1 MGLGEAVSEDDGDAG
16 PASKHVRPELWS
28 KERRQEILAHPIFA
42 HPLTKLM
49 GGTLALLLLFIICGG
64 GAASVQVRLACHNS
78 VHIIIT
84 IITFTITVWRV
95 HAKSTGNTAF
105 LRSRHAQSLA
115 SVLAC
120 VVLLRDDILV
130 YCKY

>member
-1 MGLGEAVSEDDGDAG
+1 M
-16 PASKHVRPELWS
+16 RPELWS

-64 GAASVQVRLACHNS
+64 GAASVQVRLACQNS

-105 LRSRHAQSLA
+105 LRSRASALSRLHSALA
-115 SVLAC
+115 MMRAGVFF
-120 VVLLRDDILV
+120 
-130 YCKY
+130 